1 MAIRRSKPI
10 FLQMVNVLGYQLHDK
25 QREVVDAFFDGNRF
39 IVVIAGRRSGKTLL
53 AALLVAYAC
62 LEKDAKIWV
71 VSKTYDLARK
81 VWNYLVPMVEKLM
94 LGRQVTINE
103 STLTIK
109 FPWGTTVEC
118 KSADHEAS
126 LIGEGVDLL
135 VVDEAAELKERVWQA
150 RLSPTLRDRKGSVV
164 FISTPLGRN
173 YLYELFIKGQKHE
186 DGFWSTRFPSWVNTF
201 VYDDEEKELA
211 KKQLDDISYRGQ
223 HEAEFVSYANMV
235 YDQFNRDT
243 HVRTVPDEIY
253 GGSWPITLAVDP
265 GYNGACAMLWIAHNR
280 NTNEDFVIREVVQP
294 KLDYDGVLDLI
305 KQYEPPGG
313 YEAFVCDIAGRASSQ
328 ETGNSFVRWMEETP
342 FFRSRRMYWQSNQ
355 SRIFDDLQL
364 VRSRIKNANGDIRL
378 YLAPD
383 VYELLYAMENYAYP
397 DSRTAEV
404 PIKDGR
410 TDHPADALRYYIVWR
425 YRGVTARSIKKE

>member
-1 MAIRRSKPI
+1 MAIRKSRSVFDKLI
-10 FLQMVNVLGYQLHDK
+10 KLLGYSLHDK
-25 QREVVDAFFDGNRF
+25 QREVVDAFFDNKRF

-94 LGRQVTINE
+94 AGREVVINE
-103 STLTIK
+103 STLTMK
-109 FPWGTTVEC
+109 FPWGAVLEC

-150 RLSPTLRDRKGSVV
+150 RLSPTLRDKKGSVV

-173 YLYELFIKGQKHE
+173 YLYNLFIKGQKQE
-186 DGFWSTRFPSWVNTF
+186 DGFWSIRFPSWVNTF

-211 KKQLDDISYRGQ
+211 KRQLDDVSYRGQ

-243 HVRTVPDEIY
+243 HVRKVTPDLLD
-253 GGSWPITLAVDP
+253 GSWPITLSVDP
-265 GYNGACAMLWIAHNR
+265 GYNGACAMLWIAHNV
-280 NTNEDFVIREVVQP
+280 NSGEDFVIREVVQP
-294 KLDYDGVLDLI
+294 KLDYTAVLDLI
-305 KQYEPPGG
+305 KKYEPAAG
-313 YEAFVCDIAGRASSQ
+313 YEAFVCDIAGRGTSQ
-328 ETGNSFVRWMEETP
+328 ETGSSFVRWMESQPYFIE
-342 FFRSRRMYWQSNQ
+342 RRQFWQCSV
-355 SRIFDDLQL
+355 SRIFDDLQI
-364 VRSRIKNANGDIRL
+364 VRSRIKNAFGEIKL
-378 YLAPD
+378 YIAD
-383 VYELLYAMENYAYP
+383 DAYELLYALENYAYP
-397 DSRTAEV
+397 DSGSAELPV
-404 PIKDGR
+404 KDGR

-425 YRGVTARSIKKE
+425 YRGAVAHSIKKG